1 MSLKSS
7 VLKETNKYEL
17 EICVDAETFEES
29 VQKSYKK
36 NVGKLNIP
44 GFRKGKAPRQY
55 IEKMY
60 GKDMFYPD
68 AIEDCYPAALEAA
81 VKEAGLKLVGVE
93 SVEEVSADGDF
104 IFKAVVIVEP
114 EMTIEGYKEMEI
126 KSKAVRV
133 TEKMIGEE
141 IDRIR
146 DRNSRMITVEDRPA
160 ADGDTAVID
169 FEGFLGD
176 VAFEGGKA
184 ENYNLMLGSGSFIPG
199 FEEQVIGHNAG
210 EEFTITVTFPED
222 YQSEELKGQEAQFKI
237 KLHEIKTKE
246 LPELD
251 DEFVKDISDKETVEE
266 YKKEVKETIS
276 KRLKDEREDDINHQ
290 ISDKLIELVQ
300 GEIPEQMYENEVNS
314 MLRDFDARLR
324 SQGMDMGTYLGYM
337 GMDVES
343 LKKMYQKEAE
353 NRVKLRLAL
362 KAVAKAEAITVT
374 DEEVE
379 AELQRLADT
388 YGVELDRVKL
398 LVDSED
404 QRDDI
409 AVQRAM
415 DIVKKA
421 AAIK

>member
-7 VLKETNKYEL
+7 VFKETNKYEL
-17 EICVDAETFEES
+17 EICVDAETFEKS

-133 TEKMIGEE
+133 TEKMINEE

>member
-17 EICVDAETFEES
+17 EICVDAETFEKS

-141 IDRIR
+141 IDCIR

-398 LVDSED
+398 LVDSDD

>member
-1 MSLKSS
+1 M
-7 VLKETNKYEL
+7 
-17 EICVDAETFEES
+17 
-29 VQKSYKK
+29 
-36 NVGKLNIP
+36 
-44 GFRKGKAPRQY
+44 
-55 IEKMY
+55 
-60 GKDMFYPD
+60 
-68 AIEDCYPAALEAA
+68 
-81 VKEAGLKLVGVE
+81 
-93 SVEEVSADGDF
+93 
-104 IFKAVVIVEP
+104 
-114 EMTIEGYKEMEI
+114 
-126 KSKAVRV
+126 
-133 TEKMIGEE
+133 
-141 IDRIR
+141 
-146 DRNSRMITVEDRPA
+146 
-160 ADGDTAVID
+160 
-169 FEGFLGD
+169 
-176 VAFEGGKA
+176 
-184 ENYNLMLGSGSFIPG
+184 
-199 FEEQVIGHNAG
+199 GHNAG

-337 GMDVES
+337 GMDVDS